1 MARDWLNAEI
11 ARQRQDELRRN
22 AERNADGA
30 NGRPT
35 RLSAR
40 SRPRE
45 AVTIRLAAADDGHE
59 LDILA
64 RGHGAGVPHGPSLIA
79 ELGGRPVAAM
89 SLRDRAV
96 IVDPGE
102 RTTEVVELLRLRA
115 TQLVGDSR
123 RGWVSL
129 RTVARISRGLLP
141 R

>member
-22 AERNADGA
+22 AKRIADGA
-30 NGRPT
+30 DGLPAR
-35 RLSAR
+35 RLSSRAR
-40 SRPRE
+40 PQE

-64 RGHGAGVPHGPSLIA
+64 RVHGARVPLGPSLIA

-89 SLRDRAV
+89 SLRDREV

-102 RTTEVVELLRLRA
+102 RTADVVELLRLRA
-115 TQLVGDSR
+115 TQLVGDPR

-129 RTVARISRGLLP
+129 RAVARLSRGLLP
-141 R
+141 

>member
-22 AERNADGA
+22 AERNADSADGL
-30 NGRPT
+30 PT
-35 RLSAR
+35 RRVSAR
-40 SRPRE
+40 VRPQE

-59 LDILA
+59 LAILA
-64 RGHGAGVPHGPSLIA
+64 RVHGVRVPLGPSLIA

-102 RTTEVVELLRLRA
+102 RTGDVVELLRLRA
-115 TQLVGDSR
+115 TQLLGDSR

-129 RTVARISRGLLP
+129 RAFARLSRGLLP
-141 R
+141 